1 MAVNMNPTDSQA
13 TQNVAPK
20 NESGI
25 SWKKV
30 GAVALSGL
38 VVVAAI
44 AAPFLL
50 YPVFLSSRS
59 ANLANTKEAQVI
71 KFRNLCPMLSYSAR
85 DIQLLPVNGTT
96 LTEKTQFQDRCC
108 DLIFRNEQERQ
119 RIIPDQEEWES
130 CVAEQTAD
138 QRSMIADFA
147 DMVHIDGAR
156 EFESGDLV
164 AELPGFPNMIFK
176 AERQRTDQERY
187 ARERCDQNREALQ
200 ICQENHLDR
209 LRVPR
214 TALLQLER
222 RGKTFWVVAE
232 EKLPIIGSKFNDFR
246 KHIHLMNRDVRL
258 QPIMDDML
266 HQLVIFIHRFSLC
279 DIKANNIPF
288 LGSGVE
294 FGLVDLSTRGEPAI
308 CTYKFQA
315 RHSLVDF
322 VEERNLP
329 MIRDTAMQIDSALW
343 KDFDFA
349 SAELPRRQ
357 ELNRRKVQEKSLLE
371 RGIVRST
378 DPIHIEKSLFDGL
391 SPFDREVAEDFLQK
405 LNAKLAV
412 GDFRDEDRAVN
423 FPQTEI
429 KFLGTMEYTEAI
441 YAVRDRIIP
450 HLRERG
456 VIFDLIDRGGHG
468 FIVYC

>member
-1 MAVNMNPTDSQA
+1 
-13 TQNVAPK
+13 
-20 NESGI
+20 
-25 SWKKV
+25 
-30 GAVALSGL
+30 
-38 VVVAAI
+38 
-44 AAPFLL
+44 
-50 YPVFLSSRS
+50 
-59 ANLANTKEAQVI
+59 
-71 KFRNLCPMLSYSAR
+71 
-85 DIQLLPVNGTT
+85 
-96 LTEKTQFQDRCC
+96 
-108 DLIFRNEQERQ
+108 
-119 RIIPDQEEWES
+119 
-130 CVAEQTAD
+130 
-138 QRSMIADFA
+138 
-147 DMVHIDGAR
+147 
-156 EFESGDLV
+156 
-164 AELPGFPNMIFK
+164 
-176 AERQRTDQERY
+176 
-187 ARERCDQNREALQ
+187 
-200 ICQENHLDR
+200 
-209 LRVPR
+209 VPR

-279 DIKANNIPF
+279 DLKANNIPF

-294 FGLVDLSTRGEPAI
+294 FGLVDLSVRGGPATCI
-308 CTYKFQA
+308 YKFQA

-329 MIRDTAMQIDSALW
+329 MIRDTAMQIDSAQW

-391 SPFDREVAEDFLQK
+391 SPFDREVAEDFVQK

-423 FPQTEI
+423 FPQTDI

-450 HLRERG
+450 HLRDRG

>member
-50 YPVFLSSRS
+50 YPAFLSSRS
-59 ANLANTKEAQVI
+59 ANLTNTNETQVV
-71 KFRNLCPMLSYSAR
+71 KVRNCTMQSFSAR
-85 DIQLLPVNGTT
+85 DLQLLPENRPA
-96 LTEKTQFQDRCC
+96 LLEKTEFEVCE
-108 DLIFRNEQERQ
+108 LILRNEQERQ
-119 RIIPDQEEWES
+119 RIIPDQEEWEL

-138 QRSMIADFA
+138 HRSMIADFA
-147 DMVHIDGAR
+147 AMVPIDGAKK
-156 EFESGDLV
+156 FESADLV

-176 AERQRTDQERY
+176 ADRSRTGQERY
-187 ARERCDQNREALQ
+187 ARARCDQNREALQ

-266 HQLVIFIHRFSLC
+266 HQLVTFIHRFSLC
-279 DIKANNIPF
+279 DLKANNIPF

-294 FGLVDLSTRGEPAI
+294 FGLVDLSIRGKPAKCI
-308 CTYKFQA
+308 YHFQA

-322 VEERNLP
+322 L
-329 MIRDTAMQIDSALW
+329 
-343 KDFDFA
+343 K
-349 SAELPRRQ
+349 
-357 ELNRRKVQEKSLLE
+357 
-371 RGIVRST
+371 
-378 DPIHIEKSLFDGL
+378 
-391 SPFDREVAEDFLQK
+391 RE
-405 LNAKLAV
+405 
-412 GDFRDEDRAVN
+412 
-423 FPQTEI
+423 
-429 KFLGTMEYTEAI
+429 
-441 YAVRDRIIP
+441 
-450 HLRERG
+450 
-456 VIFDLIDRGGHG
+456 IFQ
-468 FIVYC
+468 